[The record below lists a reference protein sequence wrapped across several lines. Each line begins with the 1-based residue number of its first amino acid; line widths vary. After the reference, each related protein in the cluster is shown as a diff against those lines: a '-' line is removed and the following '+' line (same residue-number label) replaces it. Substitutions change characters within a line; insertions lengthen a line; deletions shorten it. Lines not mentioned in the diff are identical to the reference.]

1 MTQNSDKNLKKW
13 ICENTECKKP
23 SKVLYSHKET
33 KRWLCEKCII
43 KLEKDE

>member
-1 MTQNSDKNLKKW
+1 MTTNSDKNSKKW
-13 ICENTECKKP
+13 ICENNECKKP
-23 SKVLYSHKET
+23 CKVLYSHKET